1 MVKEV
6 LLPGLVDDILFH
18 CKSSK
23 PMLQERALNA
33 LQSLVEIPSVCAE
46 LAQMRAIMPTLIG
59 VLGTTAPL
67 SRVRDGSLLAALE
80 TLKLV
85 RGMSVP
91 LLV

>member
-33 LQSLVEIPSVCAE
+33 LQNLVEIPSVCAE

-59 VLGTTAPL
+59 VLGTTAP
-67 SRVRDGSLLAALE
+67 RNVRDGSLLAALE